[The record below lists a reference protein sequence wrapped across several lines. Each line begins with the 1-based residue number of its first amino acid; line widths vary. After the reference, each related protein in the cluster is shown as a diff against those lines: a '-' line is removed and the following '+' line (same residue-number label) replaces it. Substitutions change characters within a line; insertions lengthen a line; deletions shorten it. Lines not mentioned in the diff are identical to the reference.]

1 MSKARSRWWLVGNGT
16 LAVIYC
22 LAVLTYVSTSPDIRV
37 RSLLLD
43 LDRPEGLPSHVRGV
57 IMRSV
62 PPTWAMA
69 QNMSQPSAGDVLV
82 TVSGEPVESFFD
94 LNRQVVRL
102 RNARLQEKA
111 RLHPRADISE
121 LRETDLPPLVQD
133 AELRRWVEVGFW
145 TRRSEVAQSVS
156 SSTQWS
162 QETTYLLVQ
171 NLPLADVSLS
181 LVWFFLQL
189 GIFSVGALAIWRR
202 PFDQSARLFFAM
214 CIVTLVAF
222 VGGFHWWVV
231 AGNPWLNTPFVL
243 CAVLLP
249 VVSLHFFCSYP
260 QPRRPLSTHPRATL
274 LVGYAIPLLSATGL
288 VLLLE
293 YSRWLSGPA
302 SGGTLE
308 PLHESLGWLR
318 LAIDAYLLIAASCFI
333 AILVVLAHGYLTT
346 RHPIHRSQMKWLFWA
361 GLLATVPIGYALVLA
376 LLEDPEDRVRFALGW
391 PARLSMFLASLAFM
405 LAYAIGM
412 IRFRLMLIDQL
423 LSRGVFFYFAR
434 VGLALGFGVAI
445 AVAWLIIDALEI
457 SLSPHPGTQQVLS
470 LGSIL
475 VVISVILLWLR
486 DRLQHEID
494 RRFYREKYQ
503 LNKALGRI
511 NDAVVQVGDRQSLA
525 KRMLSSCHDVFEVD
539 SAALY
544 LSEAHG
550 SDFQLGAV
558 QGETSS
564 TLPLRLSLDE
574 LTLTSLQ
581 QQGPL
586 PRRVRG
592 ENTRADATDELMD
605 RLQSELLYPLEFDE
619 QLVALVVLG
628 NKQDGTTYS
637 AEDLTFLAA
646 LGQITCVALHGAS
659 VHQDMSRLNDE
670 LQMKAETI
678 SEQERQIAMLQAD
691 LLDQPEHESTS
702 SVGDGETF
710 QRDPIIG
717 SSPAL
722 HRVLDTVRKVASS
735 ESSVLIQGPSGT
747 GKELLVQVLH
757 ENSPRADGPLVRVH
771 CAALSSS
778 LLESEL
784 FGHVRGAFTGADRDR
799 IGRFEM
805 ANGGTLFL
813 DEIGDI
819 SLETQIKLLRVLQ
832 SRSFEPVG
840 SARTIDVDVR
850 LVTAT
855 HQNLQALI
863 TQGRFREDLYYR
875 LNVISVSLPPL
886 SERLEDIVDLAV
898 HFVHRCGRRL
908 GKHITNLD
916 EDAVLALK
924 AYHWPGNIRELE
936 NAIERAVVLTD
947 GDRITVAD
955 LPLEIRQVVA
965 DGDEMSGAGVEGH
978 EERAGV
984 GNRPDRPVSGTT
996 GTEALVAALSQAG
1009 GNKAQAARLLGMPRS
1024 TFFSKLKKHG
1034 LD

>member
-1 MSKARSRWWLVGNGT
+1 
-16 LAVIYC
+16 
-22 LAVLTYVSTSPDIRV
+22 
-37 RSLLLD
+37 
-43 LDRPEGLPSHVRGV
+43 
-57 IMRSV
+57 MRSV
-62 PPTWAMA
+62 PPDWAVA
-69 QNMSQPSAGDVLV
+69 QNMTRPVAGDILV

-102 RNARLQEKA
+102 RHARLQEKA

-121 LRETDLPPLVQD
+121 LRETNLPSLVQD
-133 AELRRWVEVGFW
+133 ADFRRWVEVGFW
-145 TRRSEVAQSVS
+145 TRHRRAAGSSVPS
-156 SSTQWS
+156 TDQDNPATQWS

-189 GIFSVGALAIWRR
+189 GIFAVGALAIWRR
-202 PFDQSARLFFAM
+202 PFDRSARLFFAM
-214 CIVTLVAF
+214 CVVTLAAF

-231 AGNPWLNTPFVL
+231 VGNPWLNTPFVL
-243 CAVLLP
+243 SAVFLP

-260 QPRRPLSTHPRATL
+260 QPRRPLSTHPRSTL
-274 LVGYAIPLLSATGL
+274 LISYTIPLFSAT
-288 VLLLE
+288 VLIALLE
-293 YSRWLSGPA
+293 YSRWLSSPA

-308 PLHESLGWLR
+308 PLRESLGQLR
-318 LAIDAYLLIAASCFI
+318 LAIDAYLLIAASCFV
-333 AILVVLAHGYLTT
+333 AILAVLAHGYLTT

-405 LAYAIGM
+405 FAYAIGM

-445 AVAWLIIDALEI
+445 VLAWLFIDALEI
-457 SLSPHPGTQQVLS
+457 SLGPDPGTQQILS

-475 VVISVILLWLR
+475 VVIVLILLWLR
-486 DRLQHEID
+486 DRFQHEID

-511 NDAVVQVGDRQSLA
+511 NDAVAQVGDRRSLA
-525 KRMLSSCHDVFEVD
+525 KRMLASCHDVFQVD

-544 LSEAHG
+544 LADEHG

-558 QGETSS
+558 QGKTNS

-574 LTLTSLQ
+574 DTLASLR

-586 PRRVRG
+586 LRRVRS
-592 ENTRADATDELMD
+592 ENIPADSTDELME

-619 QLVALVVLG
+619 QFVALVVLG
-628 NKQDGTTYS
+628 YKQDSTAYS

-659 VHQDMSRLNDE
+659 VHQDMSRLNED
-670 LQMKAETI
+670 LQLKAETI

-691 LLDQPEHESTS
+691 LLDQPTQKAALPLEHVEA
-702 SVGDGETF
+702 F

-735 ESSVLIQGPSGT
+735 GSSVLIQGPSGT
-747 GKELLVQVLH
+747 GKELLAQVLH

-840 SARTIDVDVR
+840 STRTIDVDVR

-855 HQNLQALI
+855 HQDLQALI
-863 TQGRFREDLYYR
+863 TEGRFREDLYYR
-875 LNVISVSLPPL
+875 LNVISVTLPPL
-886 SERLEDIVDLAV
+886 KERLEDIVDLAV
-898 HFVHRCGRRL
+898 HFVHRCARRL
-908 GKHITNLD
+908 NKQITNLD

-924 AYHWPGNIRELE
+924 AYDWPGNIRELG
-936 NAIERAVVLTD
+936 NAIERAVVLTE

-955 LPLEIRQVVA
+955 LPTEIRQAASLSEAIFENATEDYTESEVPSPV
-965 DGDEMSGAGVEGH
+965 
-978 EERAGV
+978 
-984 GNRPDRPVSGTT
+984 PDHPGGKVSEP
-996 GTEALVAALSQAG
+996 EALVAALSKAG